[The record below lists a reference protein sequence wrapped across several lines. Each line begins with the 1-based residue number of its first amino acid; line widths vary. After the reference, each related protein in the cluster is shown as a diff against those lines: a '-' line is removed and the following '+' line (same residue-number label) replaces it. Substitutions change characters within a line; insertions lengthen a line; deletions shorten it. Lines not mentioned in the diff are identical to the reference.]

1 MMDYHAFLGS
11 MTHQSLPTDRWSLL
25 ICKGFFLRSMD
36 LETPDNKEPLNLYDF
51 LKERAD
57 ASQMFYSKIWV
68 MVAPN

>member
-1 MMDYHAFLGS
+1 
-11 MTHQSLPTDRWSLL
+11 
-25 ICKGFFLRSMD
+25 MD